1 MRLVAA
7 QVDDLLVVV
16 GRHREHDAMDA
27 DSQLSPDWIRSAV
40 AALSYS
46 RHIGGVCG
54 TYLGERAAGLIC

>member
-1 MRLVAA
+1 
-7 QVDDLLVVV
+7 
-16 GRHREHDAMDA
+16 MDA